1 MSLLTAPSLQYFILL
16 LIIFLLEIVAG
27 ILAYVYYQQVRR
39 GQAPRTCT
47 HTGTHTQGEHTQTPP
62 SPAPELTTV
71 PSGWSWGLAAG

>member
-47 HTGTHTQGEHTQTPP
+47 HTHRESTHRHPP
-62 SPAPELTTV
+62 PQLQS
-71 PSGWSWGLAAG
+71 